1 MDAILT
7 SISLQEYKIVG
18 IIMVSHKNKVLSL
31 TNSIP
36 DFFGIQYCRDMSYDD
51 FLGPKI

>member
-1 MDAILT
+1 
-7 SISLQEYKIVG
+7 
-18 IIMVSHKNKVLSL
+18 MVSHKNKVLSL
-31 TNSIP
+31 TNSSIP